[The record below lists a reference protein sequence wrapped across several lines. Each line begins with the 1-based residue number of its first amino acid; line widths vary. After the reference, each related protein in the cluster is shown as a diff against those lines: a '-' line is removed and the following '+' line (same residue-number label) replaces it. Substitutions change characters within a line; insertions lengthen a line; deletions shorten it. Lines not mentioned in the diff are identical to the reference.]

1 MASFE
6 DYLDTPEAFE
16 ALSDEDKVTLFN
28 GGTLEGETSQEEIS
42 DTPAAD
48 ETKQEAESQEEEKES
63 AADPVLLAKDGK
75 HTIPFEELTSARA
88 RAAELEQLARQQSE
102 LIESLKGQ
110 KQAVQEE
117 QKPEPA
123 TDSKIDALEQ
133 EYADKLYEGNTA
145 EAAAIRKQI
154 NAAILEQARG
164 SVRAEIKQES
174 DANQQERSINEAADK
189 AAKDYPFLD
198 SNSKEAN
205 PEAIGDVIAMRD
217 GLIARGVSPSDA
229 IAQAAAKVAKIYASA
244 PAPTQDEPKN
254 TLAEAKKAADA
265 AIAKAKPKVPT
276 SLSEVPAAGKVVT
289 DEVEA
294 IRDMSDRNLMQM
306 LEGKTPKQI
315 NEIMSRVL

>member
-48 ETKQEAESQEEEKES
+48 ETTQEAEAKEEEKES

-88 RAAELEQLARQQSE
+88 RAAELEQLAKQQSE

-205 PEAIGDVIAMRD
+205 PEAISDVIAMRD

-229 IAQAAAKVAKIYASA
+229 IAQAAAKVAKIYAPV

>member
-48 ETKQEAESQEEEKES
+48 ETKQEAEAQEEEKES

-205 PEAIGDVIAMRD
+205 PEAISDVIAMRD

-229 IAQAAAKVAKIYASA
+229 IALAAAKVAKIYA

>member
-48 ETKQEAESQEEEKES
+48 ETKQEAEAKEEEKES

-205 PEAIGDVIAMRD
+205 PEAISDVIAMRD

-229 IAQAAAKVAKIYASA
+229 IALAAAKVAKIYA

>member
-48 ETKQEAESQEEEKES
+48 ETTQEAEAKEEEKES

-88 RAAELEQLARQQSE
+88 RAAELEQLAKQQSE

-205 PEAIGDVIAMRD
+205 PEAISDVIAMRD

-229 IAQAAAKVAKIYASA
+229 IALAAAKVAKIYA

>member
-28 GGTLEGETSQEEIS
+28 GGTLEGETSKEEIS

-110 KQAVQEE
+110 KQSVQEE

-229 IAQAAAKVAKIYASA
+229 IAQAAAKVAKIYAPV

-254 TLAEAKKAADA
+254 TLVEAKKAADA

>member
-48 ETKQEAESQEEEKES
+48 ETKQEAEAKEEEKES

-88 RAAELEQLARQQSE
+88 RAAELEQLAKQQSE

-205 PEAIGDVIAMRD
+205 PEAISDVIAMRD
-217 GLIARGVSPSDA
+217 GLIAQGIAPDKA
-229 IAQAAAKVAKIYASA
+229 IAQAAAKVAKIYAPV

>member
-48 ETKQEAESQEEEKES
+48 ETTQEAEAKEEEKES

-123 TDSKIDALEQ
+123 ADSKIDSLGKQYE
-133 EYADKLYEGNTA
+133 EKLFEGNLE
-145 EAAAIRKQI
+145 EAAAIRNKI
-154 NAAILEQARG
+154 NAAILEQARNDI
-164 SVRAEIKQES
+164 RAEIKQES
-174 DANQQERSINEAADK
+174 EANQQQRSIDEAADK

-229 IAQAAAKVAKIYASA
+229 IAQAAAKVAKIYA

>member
-42 DTPAAD
+42 VTPAAD
-48 ETKQEAESQEEEKES
+48 ETKQEAEAKEEEKES

-88 RAAELEQLARQQSE
+88 RAAELEQLAKQQSE

-123 TDSKIDALEQ
+123 ADSKIDSLGKQYE
-133 EYADKLYEGNTA
+133 EKLFEGNLE
-145 EAAAIRKQI
+145 EAAAIRNKI
-154 NAAILEQARG
+154 NAAILEQARNDI
-164 SVRAEIKQES
+164 RAEIKQES
-174 DANQQERSINEAADK
+174 EANQQQRSIDEAADK

-205 PEAIGDVIAMRD
+205 PEAINDVIAMRD
-217 GLIARGVSPSDA
+217 GLVARGVPFHEA
-229 IAQAAAKVAKIYASA
+229 IAQAAAKVVKIYAPV

>member
-28 GGTLEGETSQEEIS
+28 GGTLEGETSKEEIS

-48 ETKQEAESQEEEKES
+48 ETTQEAEAKEEEQES
-63 AADPVLLAKDGK
+63 AAAPVLLAKDGK

-189 AAKDYPFLD
+189 AVKDYPFLD

-229 IAQAAAKVAKIYASA
+229 IAQAAAKVAKIYAPV

>member
-42 DTPAAD
+42 VTPAAD
-48 ETKQEAESQEEEKES
+48 ETKQEAEAKEEEKES

-88 RAAELEQLARQQSE
+88 RAAELEQLAKQQSE

-123 TDSKIDALEQ
+123 ADSKIDSLGKQYE
-133 EYADKLYEGNTA
+133 EKLFEGNLE
-145 EAAAIRKQI
+145 EAAAIRNKI
-154 NAAILEQARG
+154 NAAILEQARNDI
-164 SVRAEIKQES
+164 RAEIKQES
-174 DANQQERSINEAADK
+174 EANQQQRSIDEAADK

-205 PEAIGDVIAMRD
+205 PEAINDVIAMRD
-217 GLIARGVSPSDA
+217 GLVARGVPFHEA
-229 IAQAAAKVAKIYASA
+229 IAQAVAKVVKIYAPV

>member
-48 ETKQEAESQEEEKES
+48 ETKQEAEAKEEEKES

-88 RAAELEQLARQQSE
+88 RAAELEQLAKQQSE

-133 EYADKLYEGNTA
+133 EYANKLYEGNTA

-205 PEAIGDVIAMRD
+205 PEAISDVIAMRD
-217 GLIARGVSPSDA
+217 GLIAQGIAPDKA
-229 IAQAAAKVAKIYASA
+229 IAQAAAKVAKIYAPV

>member
-229 IAQAAAKVAKIYASA
+229 IAQAAAKVAKIYAHV

>member
-1 MASFE
+1 M
-6 DYLDTPEAFE
+6 
-16 ALSDEDKVTLFN
+16 
-28 GGTLEGETSQEEIS
+28 
-42 DTPAAD
+42 
-48 ETKQEAESQEEEKES
+48 
-63 AADPVLLAKDGK
+63 
-75 HTIPFEELTSARA
+75 
-88 RAAELEQLARQQSE
+88 
-102 LIESLKGQ
+102 IESLKGQ

-123 TDSKIDALEQ
+123 ADSKIDSLGKQYE
-133 EYADKLYEGNTA
+133 EKLFEGNLE
-145 EAAAIRKQI
+145 EAAAIRNKI
-154 NAAILEQARG
+154 NAAILEQARNDI
-164 SVRAEIKQES
+164 RAEIKQES
-174 DANQQERSINEAADK
+174 EANQQQRSIDEAADK

-205 PEAIGDVIAMRD
+205 PEAINDVIAMRD
-217 GLIARGVSPSDA
+217 GLVARGVPFHEA
-229 IAQAAAKVAKIYASA
+229 IAQAAAKVVKIYAPV

>member
-48 ETKQEAESQEEEKES
+48 ETKQEAEAQEEEKES

-229 IAQAAAKVAKIYASA
+229 IAQAAAKVAKIYA

-315 NEIMSRVL
+315 NEIMNRVL

>member
-1 MASFE
+1 MSSFE

-28 GGTLEGETSQEEIS
+28 GGTLEGETSKEEIS

-48 ETKQEAESQEEEKES
+48 ETKQEAEAQEEEKES

-88 RAAELEQLARQQSE
+88 RAAELEQLAKQQSE

-205 PEAIGDVIAMRD
+205 PEAISDVIAMRD

-229 IAQAAAKVAKIYASA
+229 IALAAAKVAKIYA

>member
-28 GGTLEGETSQEEIS
+28 GGTLEGETSKEEIS

-229 IAQAAAKVAKIYASA
+229 IAQAAAKVAKIYAHV

>member
-48 ETKQEAESQEEEKES
+48 ETTQEAEAKEEEKES

-205 PEAIGDVIAMRD
+205 PEAISDVIAMRD

-229 IAQAAAKVAKIYASA
+229 IALAAAKVAKIYA

>member
-6 DYLDTPEAFE
+6 DYLDTPEAFD

-28 GGTLEGETSQEEIS
+28 GGTLEGETLKEEIS

-48 ETKQEAESQEEEKES
+48 ETKQEAEVQEEEKES

-110 KQAVQEE
+110 KQAVQED

-123 TDSKIDALEQ
+123 ADSKIDALEQ

-205 PEAIGDVIAMRD
+205 PEAISDVIAMRD

-229 IAQAAAKVAKIYASA
+229 IALAAAKVAKIYA

>member
-28 GGTLEGETSQEEIS
+28 GGTLEGETSKEEIS

-48 ETKQEAESQEEEKES
+48 ETKQEAEAKEEEKES

-88 RAAELEQLARQQSE
+88 RAAELEQLAKQQSE

-229 IAQAAAKVAKIYASA
+229 IALAAAKVAKIYA